1 MQRDD
6 SVTNTAVLST
16 PWHALSVQD
25 VYARLNTSA
34 AGLSSAE
41 VAARRQQYGRN
52 LLPTK
57 PPPKLWLVILH
68 QFTNALIYI
77 LLIAG
82 VVALAVGDFKDAA
95 FIFGVV
101 VLNAI
106 IGTYQEWRA
115 EQNAYALQS
124 LLEIRAR
131 VRRNGEVLAVS
142 AEDLVPGDIV
152 LLESGDKV
160 AADMRLA
167 QVSNLGVDEAL
178 LTGESMPIT
187 KSVAALP
194 ETAPVSDRLNMV
206 FAGSLVVTGRAT
218 GIVVETGTRTEVGRI
233 ARSLIDV
240 ASAKPPLLVRMERFS
255 HQVGGIIL
263 ACSCLLGVAS
273 VLQGMPIREVFL
285 VMVGLAV
292 AAIPEGLPVALTVA
306 LSIATARMASRK
318 VIARR
323 LVAVESLGSCT
334 VIASDKTGTLTLNE
348 QTAQVIVTPDG
359 QRFEASGQGY
369 RGEGEVS
376 PADGKPLS
384 DAQRAGLLRLGR
396 AAILCNEGTLTCSEG
411 DWQHSG
417 DAMDVAL
424 LALGYK
430 LGLSPETERHNHVSL
445 VDIPF
450 ESERRYAAVAYRGAD
465 QTDGQTQVAVKGAV
479 EVVAN
484 FCRTMQTAL
493 GEQPLDVPHVVRQA
507 DALAAEGY
515 RVLAIA
521 HGVVEMPLKTPDDL
535 QRITHLT
542 LVGLVGFI
550 DPLRPEVKSAVA
562 QAQRAGIKVLMITGD
577 HPLTALAIARELGL
591 ARTEAET
598 VTGNALAAI
607 PREKLRSWLDD
618 HPQVRVFARVTP
630 DQKLAIVD
638 ALVARGEVVA
648 VTGDGVNDAPALNRA
663 NIGVAMGSGTDVAKE
678 AAQIIIADD
687 NFASIVAGIEEG
699 RYAYANIRKVTWFLI
714 STGAASLI
722 LIGGTVALALPM
734 PLSAVQWLW
743 LNLVTNGIQDVA
755 LAFEAGEPGA
765 MRQLPRDPN
774 EGIFDR
780 RMVTHVLLGGV
791 TMACLCFG
799 LWVYLMGTGV
809 EITSARNILLAFFVL
824 IQFFYVLTCRSEVA
838 SAFTIS
844 WRRNPV
850 LIGGALVALAVHMLS
865 MNWSVTQA
873 VLRVEPLTLDK
884 WLALGALATIVFIV
898 MEVYKRWQRMGQERA
913 LTQETPTTV

>member
-1 MQRDD
+1 MQRDA
-6 SVTNTAVLST
+6 SVTNVALPAT
-16 PWHALSVQD
+16 PWHALATQD
-25 VYARLNTSA
+25 IYARLETSGN
-34 AGLSSAE
+34 GLSSGEA
-41 VAARRQQYGRN
+41 AARQQRYGRN
-52 LLPTK
+52 LLPAK

-68 QFTNALIYI
+68 QFANSLIYI

-82 VVALAVGDFKDAA
+82 AVALAIGDFKDAA

-101 VLNAI
+101 ILNAA

-124 LLEIRAR
+124 LLEIRSRA
-131 VRRNGEVLAVS
+131 RRNGEAMSVA

-160 AADMRLA
+160 AADIRLT

-187 KSVAALP
+187 KSLAPLTEA
-194 ETAPVSDRLNMV
+194 TPVSDRLNMV
-206 FAGSLVVTGRAT
+206 FAGSLVVTGRGT
-218 GIVVETGTRTEVGRI
+218 GVVVETGMRTEVGRI
-233 ARSLIDV
+233 AQSLIEV
-240 ASAKPPLLVRMERFS
+240 ASAKPPLLARMERFS
-255 HQVGGIIL
+255 HQVGLTIL
-263 ACSCLLGVAS
+263 GCSCLLGVVS
-273 VLQGMPIREVFL
+273 VSQGLPAREVFM

-292 AAIPEGLPVALTVA
+292 AAIPEGLPIALTVA
-306 LSIATARMASRK
+306 LSIATARMATRK

-348 QTAQVIVTPDG
+348 QTAQVILFPDG
-359 QRFEASGQGY
+359 QRLEASGQGY
-369 RGEGEVS
+369 SGEGEV
-376 PADGKPLS
+376 AATGRQPLG

-396 AAILCNEGTLTCSEG
+396 AAILCNEGALTRQDDG
-411 DWQHSG
+411 WRHSG

-430 LGLSPETERHNHVSL
+430 LGLSPEAERRAHPPL
-445 VDIPF
+445 AEIPF
-450 ESERRYAAVAYRGAD
+450 ESERRYAAVAYRVGD
-465 QTDGQTQVAVKGAV
+465 ETQAAVKGAV
-479 EVVAN
+479 EAVAR
-484 FCRTMQTAL
+484 FCQTMLTAQ
-493 GEQPLDVPHVVRQA
+493 GERPLDLERVAQQA

-521 HGVVEMPLKTPDDL
+521 QGVAAPPCETPADL
-535 QRITHLT
+535 EKLANLT

-550 DPLRPEVKSAVA
+550 DPLRSEVKEAVA
-562 QAQRAGIKVLMITGD
+562 QAQGAGVKVLMITGD

-591 ARTEAET
+591 AQDKSQTITGTE
-598 VTGNALAAI
+598 LAAV
-607 PREKLRSWLDD
+607 PRERLQSWLGER
-618 HPQVRVFARVTP
+618 PQARVFARVTP

-699 RYAYANIRKVTWFLI
+699 RYAYANIRKVTWFLL

-755 LAFEAGEPGA
+755 LAFEAGEAGA
-765 MRQLPRDPN
+765 MRQPPRDPK

-780 RMVTHVLLGGV
+780 RMITRVLLGGA
-791 TMACLCFG
+791 TMAALCFG
-799 LWVYLMGTGV
+799 LWVYLMQVGV
-809 EITSARNILLAFFVL
+809 EVTAARNILLAFFVL
-824 IQFFYVLTCRSEVA
+824 IQFFYVLTCRSETA

-844 WRRNPV
+844 WRRNPA
-850 LIGGALVALAVHMLS
+850 LIGGALTALAIHILS
-865 MNWSVTQA
+865 MSWSVTQG
-873 VLRVEPLTLDK
+873 VLRVEPLSLDK
-884 WLALGALATIVFIV
+884 WLALGALATIAFIV
-898 MEVYKRWQRMGQERA
+898 MEAYKRWQRLGQERA
-913 LTQETPTTV
+913 LPQETPTAA

>member
-6 SVTNTAVLST
+6 SVATNALPPT
-16 PWHALSVQD
+16 PWHALAAQD
-25 VYARLNTSA
+25 IYARLQTTSD
-34 AGLSSAE
+34 GLAPDD
-41 VAARRQQYGRN
+41 VAARQRQYGRN

-68 QFTNALIYI
+68 QFTNSLIYI

-82 VVALAVGDFKDAA
+82 LVALAIGDFKDAA

-101 VLNAI
+101 ILNAI

-124 LLEIRAR
+124 LLEIRSR
-131 VRRNGEVLAVS
+131 VRRRGEVLTVS

-160 AADMRLA
+160 AADMRLV

-187 KSVAALP
+187 KSVAPLG
-194 ETAPVSDRLNMV
+194 ETTPVSDRTNMV

-218 GIVVETGTRTEVGRI
+218 GVVVETGTRTEVGRI
-233 ARSLIDV
+233 AQSLIEV
-240 ASAKPPLLVRMERFS
+240 SSAKPPLLVRMEQFS
-255 HQVGGIIL
+255 HQVGVIIL
-263 ACSCLLGVAS
+263 ACSCLLGVVS
-273 VLQGMPIREVFL
+273 VFQGLPVREVFL

-306 LSIATARMASRK
+306 LSIATARMANRK

-348 QTAQVIVTPDG
+348 QTAQVIRLPDG
-359 QRFEASGQGY
+359 QRFEATGQGY
-369 RGEGEVS
+369 RGEGEVA
-376 PADGKPLS
+376 PADGRPLTE
-384 DAQRAGLLRLGR
+384 AQREVLRRLGR
-396 AAILCNEGTLTCSEG
+396 AAILCNEGALTRTAEG
-411 DWQHSG
+411 WRHSG

-424 LALGYK
+424 LALGHK
-430 LGLSPETERHNHVSL
+430 LGLTPETERQAHPL
-445 VDIPF
+445 LEEIPF
-450 ESERRYAAVAYRGAD
+450 ESERRYAAVAYRSGD
-465 QTDGQTQVAVKGAV
+465 HIHVAVKGAV
-479 EVVAN
+479 EAVAD
-484 FCRTMQTAL
+484 FCQTMLTAN
-493 GEQPLDVPHVVRQA
+493 GERPLDLSHVVQQS

-521 HGVVEMPLKTPDDL
+521 HGTVAPAGDALPDL
-535 QRITHLT
+535 TQVKGLT

-550 DPLRPEVKSAVA
+550 DPLRPEVKAAVA
-562 QAQRAGIKVLMITGD
+562 QARRAGVKVLMITGD

-591 ARTEAET
+591 AQTKAET
-598 VTGNALAAI
+598 VAGKELAGMTG
-607 PREKLRSWLDD
+607 EQLRQWLDA

-638 ALVARGEVVA
+638 ALVARGEIVA

-678 AAQIIIADD
+678 AAQIIITDD

-714 STGAASLI
+714 STGTASLI

-755 LAFEAGEPGA
+755 LAFEAGEEGA
-765 MRQLPRDPN
+765 MRQPPRNPK

-780 RMVTHVLLGGV
+780 RMITRVLLGGV
-791 TMACLCFG
+791 TMAVLCFG
-799 LWVYLMGTGV
+799 LWVYLMNSGV
-809 EITSARNILLAFFVL
+809 EVNSARNILLAFFVL
-824 IQFFYVLTCRSEVA
+824 IQFFYVLTCRSETA
-838 SAFTIS
+838 SAFSIS

-850 LIGGALVALAVHMLS
+850 LIGGALTALSIHILS
-865 MNWSVTQA
+865 MNWSVTQS
-873 VLRVEPLTLDK
+873 VLRLEPLSLDK
-884 WLALGALATIVFIV
+884 WFGLAALATIVFIV
-898 MEVYKRWQRMGQERA
+898 METYKRWQRMSQERA
-913 LTQETPTTV
+913 LARETPTTA

>member
-1 MQRDD
+1 MQHDD
-6 SVTNTAVLST
+6 SVAANALPPT
-16 PWHALSVQD
+16 PWHALAAQD
-25 VYARLNTSA
+25 IYARLQTTSD
-34 AGLSSAE
+34 GLAPDE
-41 VAARRQQYGRN
+41 VATRQRQYGRN

-68 QFTNALIYI
+68 QFTNSLIYI

-82 VVALAVGDFKDAA
+82 LVALAIGDFKDAA

-101 VLNAI
+101 ILNAI

-124 LLEIRAR
+124 LLEIRSR
-131 VRRNGEVLAVS
+131 VRRRGEVLTVS

-152 LLESGDKV
+152 LFESGDKV
-160 AADMRLA
+160 AADVRLV

-187 KSVAALP
+187 KSVAPLG
-194 ETAPVSDRLNMV
+194 ETTPVSDRTNMV
-206 FAGSLVVTGRAT
+206 FAGSLVVTGRGT
-218 GIVVETGTRTEVGRI
+218 GVVVETGTRTEVGRI
-233 ARSLIDV
+233 AQSLIEV
-240 ASAKPPLLVRMERFS
+240 SSAKPPLLVRMEQFS
-255 HQVGGIIL
+255 HQVGIIIL
-263 ACSCLLGVAS
+263 ACSCLLGVVS
-273 VLQGMPIREVFL
+273 VFQGLPVREVFL

-306 LSIATARMASRK
+306 LSIATARMANRK

-348 QTAQVIVTPDG
+348 QTAQVLVLPDG
-359 QRFEASGQGY
+359 QRFEATGQGY
-369 RGEGEVS
+369 CGEGGVVL
-376 PADGKPLS
+376 ADGRPLTE
-384 DAQRAGLLRLGR
+384 AQREALRRLGR
-396 AAILCNEGTLTCSEG
+396 AALLCNEGALTRTAEG
-411 DWQHSG
+411 WRHSG

-424 LALGYK
+424 LALGHK
-430 LGLSPETERHNHVSL
+430 LGLTPETERKNHPLLEEV
-445 VDIPF
+445 PF
-450 ESERRYAAVAYRGAD
+450 ESERRYAAVAYRSGD
-465 QTDGQTQVAVKGAV
+465 HIQVAVKGAV
-479 EVVAN
+479 EVVAG
-484 FCRTMQTAL
+484 FCQTRLAAN
-493 GEQPLDVPHVVRQA
+493 GERPLDLNHVVQQS

-521 HGVVEMPLKTPDDL
+521 HGTVAAAGDALPDL
-535 QRITHLT
+535 TQVKGLT

-550 DPLRPEVKSAVA
+550 DPLRPEVKAAVA
-562 QAQRAGIKVLMITGD
+562 QARRAGVKVLMITGD
-577 HPLTALAIARELGL
+577 HPLTALAIARDLGL
-591 ARTEAET
+591 AQSKEET
-598 VTGNALAAI
+598 VAGKELAGLTG
-607 PREKLRSWLDD
+607 EQLRQWLDA

-638 ALVARGEVVA
+638 ALVARGEIVA

-678 AAQIIIADD
+678 AAQIIITDD

-755 LAFEAGEPGA
+755 LAFEAGEEGA
-765 MRQLPRDPN
+765 MRQPPRDPK

-780 RMVTHVLLGGV
+780 RMITRVLLGGV
-791 TMACLCFG
+791 TMAVLCFG
-799 LWVYLMGTGV
+799 LWVYLMNSGV
-809 EITSARNILLAFFVL
+809 EVNSARNILLAFFVL
-824 IQFFYVLTCRSEVA
+824 IQFFYVLTCRSETA
-838 SAFTIS
+838 SAFSIS

-850 LIGGALVALAVHMLS
+850 LIGGALTALSIHLLS

-873 VLRVEPLTLDK
+873 VLRLEPLSLDK
-884 WLALGALATIVFIV
+884 WFGLAALATIVFIV
-898 MEVYKRWQRMGQERA
+898 METYKRWQRMSQERA
-913 LTQETPTTV
+913 LAQETPTTA

>member
-6 SVTNTAVLST
+6 SAATNALPPT
-16 PWHALSVQD
+16 PWHALAAQD
-25 VYARLNTSA
+25 IYTRLQTTSD
-34 AGLSSAE
+34 GLAPDE
-41 VAARRQQYGRN
+41 VAARQRQYGRN

-57 PPPKLWLVILH
+57 PPPQLWLVILH
-68 QFTNALIYI
+68 QFTNSLIYI

-82 VVALAVGDFKDAA
+82 LVALAIGDFKDAA

-101 VLNAI
+101 ILNAI

-124 LLEIRAR
+124 LLEIRSR
-131 VRRNGEVLAVS
+131 VRRRGEVLTVS

-152 LLESGDKV
+152 LFESGDKV
-160 AADMRLA
+160 AADVRLV

-187 KSVAALP
+187 KSVAPLA
-194 ETAPVSDRLNMV
+194 ETTPVSDRTNMV
-206 FAGSLVVTGRAT
+206 FAGSLVVTGR
-218 GIVVETGTRTEVGRI
+218 GMGVVVETGTRTEVGRI
-233 ARSLIDV
+233 AQSLIEV
-240 ASAKPPLLVRMERFS
+240 SSAKPPLLVRMEQFS
-255 HQVGGIIL
+255 HQVGIIIL
-263 ACSCLLGVAS
+263 ACSCLLGVVS
-273 VLQGMPIREVFL
+273 VFQGLPVREVFL

-306 LSIATARMASRK
+306 LSIATARMANRK

-348 QTAQVIVTPDG
+348 QTAQVIILPDG
-359 QRFEASGQGY
+359 QRFEATGQGY
-369 RGEGEVS
+369 CGEGEVTL
-376 PADGKPLS
+376 ADGRPLT
-384 DAQRAGLLRLGR
+384 DAQREVLRRLGR
-396 AAILCNEGTLTCSEG
+396 AAILCNEGALTRTAEG
-411 DWQHSG
+411 WRHSG

-424 LALGYK
+424 LALGHK
-430 LGLSPETERHNHVSL
+430 LGLTPETERKNHPL
-445 VDIPF
+445 LEEIPF
-450 ESERRYAAVAYRGAD
+450 ESERRYAAVAYRSGN
-465 QTDGQTQVAVKGAV
+465 QTHVAVKGAV
-479 EVVAN
+479 EVVAG
-484 FCRTMQTAL
+484 FCQTMLAAD
-493 GEQPLDVPHVVRQA
+493 GERPLDLNYVVQQS

-521 HGVVEMPLKTPDDL
+521 HGTVAAAGDALPDL
-535 QRITHLT
+535 TQVKGLT

-550 DPLRPEVKSAVA
+550 DPLRPEVKAAVA
-562 QAQRAGIKVLMITGD
+562 QARRAGVKVLMITGD
-577 HPLTALAIARELGL
+577 HPLTALAIARDLGL
-591 ARTEAET
+591 AQSKEET
-598 VTGNALAAI
+598 VAGKELAGLTG
-607 PREKLRSWLDD
+607 EQLRQWLDA

-678 AAQIIIADD
+678 AAQIIITDD

-755 LAFEAGEPGA
+755 LAFEAGEEGA
-765 MRQLPRDPN
+765 MRQPPRDPK

-780 RMVTHVLLGGV
+780 RMITHVLLGGI
-791 TMACLCFG
+791 TMAVLCFG
-799 LWVYLMGTGV
+799 LWVYLMNSGV
-809 EITSARNILLAFFVL
+809 EVNSARNILLAFFVL
-824 IQFFYVLTCRSEVA
+824 IQFFYVLTCRSETA
-838 SAFTIS
+838 SAFSIS

-850 LIGGALVALAVHMLS
+850 LIGGALTALSVHILS
-865 MNWSVTQA
+865 MNWSVMQS
-873 VLRVEPLTLDK
+873 VLRLEPLSLDK
-884 WLALGALATIVFIV
+884 WFGLAALATIVFIV
-898 MEVYKRWQRMGQERA
+898 METYKRWQRMSQERT
-913 LTQETPTTV
+913 LTQETPTTA

>member
-1 MQRDD
+1 MRRDA
-6 SVTNTAVLST
+6 SATKNPLPTT
-16 PWHALSVQD
+16 PWHALATHD
-25 VYARLNTSA
+25 IYDRLATNA
-34 AGLSSAE
+34 NGLTTAE
-41 VAARRQQYGRN
+41 VETRQRQYGRN

-57 PPPKLWLVILH
+57 PPPKLWVVILH
-68 QFTNALIYI
+68 QFANSLIYI

-82 VVALAVGDFKDAA
+82 VVALAIGDFKDAG

-106 IGTYQEWRA
+106 IGTYQEWQA
-115 EQNAYALQS
+115 EQNAHALQN

-131 VRRNGEVLAVS
+131 VRRNGEALSVS

-152 LLESGDKV
+152 LLEAGDKV
-160 AADMRLA
+160 AADVRLV

-187 KSVAALP
+187 KSVAVLP
-194 ETAPVSDRLNMV
+194 EPTPVSDRLNMV
-206 FAGSLVVTGRAT
+206 FAGSLVVTGRAM
-218 GIVVETGTRTEVGRI
+218 GVVVETGTRTEVGRI
-233 ARSLIDV
+233 AQSLVEV

-255 HQVGGIIL
+255 HQVGFIIL
-263 ACSCLLGVAS
+263 ACSCVLGVVS
-273 VLQGMPIREVFL
+273 VFQGLPVREVFM

-306 LSIATARMASRK
+306 LSIATARMANRK

-348 QTAQVIVTPDG
+348 QTAQVIVLPDG
-359 QRFEASGQGY
+359 QRCEAHGQGY
-369 RGEGEVS
+369 NGEGEVTL
-376 PADGKPLS
+376 AGGKPL
-384 DAQRAGLLRLGR
+384 DDMQRKRLLRLAR
-396 AAILCNEGTLTCSEG
+396 AAVLCNEGSLTRTESG
-411 DWQHSG
+411 WRHSG

-430 LGLSPETERHNHVSL
+430 LGLTPDAERQAHPPL
-445 VDIPF
+445 AEIPF
-450 ESERRYAAVAYRGAD
+450 ESERRYAAVAYRVGD
-465 QTDGQTQVAVKGAV
+465 QTHAAVKGAV
-479 EVVAN
+479 EVVAG
-484 FCRTMQTAL
+484 FCRTMETAQ
-493 GEQPLDVPHVVRQA
+493 GEQALNLERVVRQA

-521 HGVVEMPLKTPDDL
+521 HGAVETPVETPADL
-535 QRITHLT
+535 EKVKCLA

-550 DPLRPEVKSAVA
+550 DPLRPEVKDAVA
-562 QAQRAGIKVLMITGD
+562 RAQRAGVKVMMITGD

-591 ARTEAET
+591 AQTKEQT
-598 VTGNALAAI
+598 VTGQELAAV
-607 PREKLRSWLDD
+607 PREQLGRWLDE

-765 MRQLPRDPN
+765 MQQPPRDPK

-780 RMVTHVLLGGV
+780 RMMTRVLLGGV
-791 TMACLCFG
+791 TMAILCFG
-799 LWVYLMGTGV
+799 LWVYLMQTGV
-809 EITSARNILLAFFVL
+809 EVTAARNILLAFFVL
-824 IQFFYVLTCRSEVA
+824 IQFFYVLTCRSETA

-850 LIGGALVALAVHMLS
+850 LVGGALTALAIHILS
-865 MNWSVTQA
+865 MNWPVMQA
-873 VLRVEPLTLDK
+873 ILRLEPLSLDK
-884 WLALGALATIVFIV
+884 WLGLGALATIVFIV
-898 MEVYKRWQRMGQERA
+898 MEIYKRRQRLEQEHAPVR
-913 LTQETPTTV
+913 ETPTAA